1 MLELIIYNLPLV
13 CLKIL
18 YVTEVQHKYVFGRRE
33 NKIRKFLYYKFRGI
47 FNI

>member
-1 MLELIIYNLPLV
+1 MLELIIYILPFV

-33 NKIRKFLYYKFRGI
+33 SKICKFLYYKFRGI